1 MAHIF
6 DDFPIAGEAVEYQGR
21 GIAAD
26 AGTPILHSYKE
37 LRHAVIRRFLSGLGN
52 SRASNQRKAHGI
64 ISLEYQQRV
73 RLIVGEPVGENL
85 RFVRIV
91 RADDREQTGVQISE
105 GFDVLAVDTLDPL
118 AILFRMSDIANA
130 DKQRNFILD
139 LEKDTARA
147 NLPDGSPPGLV
158 GSASSEAYYGFAAD
172 AALAAASAA
181 ALAAAAES
189 AAAEAAASAAGAAAG
204 GAAAGAGA
212 SVLLPQALSMNAATK
227 AVRASLVFIYR
238 YPRKFKGKKFRPS
251 VLFLGLYPNVPA
263 DFRVFWRNFISLS
276 PTTLPL

>member
-1 MAHIF
+1 
-6 DDFPIAGEAVEYQGR
+6 
-21 GIAAD
+21 
-26 AGTPILHSYKE
+26 
-37 LRHAVIRRFLSGLGN
+37 
-52 SRASNQRKAHGI
+52 
-64 ISLEYQQRV
+64 
-73 RLIVGEPVGENL
+73 
-85 RFVRIV
+85 
-91 RADDREQTGVQISE
+91 
-105 GFDVLAVDTLDPL
+105 
-118 AILFRMSDIANA
+118 MSDIANA
-130 DKQRNFILD
+130 DEQRDFILD
-139 LEKDTARA
+139 KKDTARA
-147 NLPDGSPPGLV
+147 NMPDGSPPGLV

-189 AAAEAAASAAGAAAG
+189 AAAEAAASAAGAAAGGG

-276 PTTLPL
+276 PAGPRL